1 MDIPTPPVDP
11 KANRLKRAGLAAYI
25 VATVA
30 SVAWGLS
37 YDLFYDQ
44 GLGAQLGA
52 GATGEGSTFVTVGNA
67 GSLDWTGVK
76 LVADESFFI
85 RLPDLAAGDRA
96 DARMREFGNAYR
108 IPRPRGV
115 FFWEGVGV
123 EPEPDFASTT
133 FAPRRVRL
141 VTDQGE
147 ASATLDF

>member
-1 MDIPTPPVDP
+1 MEATTPPEDP
-11 KANRLKRAGLAAYI
+11 KATRLKRVGVAAY
-25 VATVA
+25 VFATLA
-30 SVAWGLS
+30 SVGWGLS
-37 YDLFYDQ
+37 YDLFYDH

-67 GSLDWTGVK
+67 GGLDWTGVK
-76 LVADESFFI
+76 LVADESFYI

-123 EPEPDFASTT
+123 EPEPDFASST
-133 FAPRRVRL
+133 FTPRRVRL
-141 VTDQGE
+141 VTEQGE
-147 ASATLDF
+147 AAATLNF